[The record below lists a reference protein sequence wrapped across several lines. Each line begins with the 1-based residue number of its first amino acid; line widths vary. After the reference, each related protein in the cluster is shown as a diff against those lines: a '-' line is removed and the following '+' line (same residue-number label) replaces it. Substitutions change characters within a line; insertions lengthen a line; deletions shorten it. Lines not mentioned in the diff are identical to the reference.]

1 MEDNI
6 LKGTTTIGL
15 VCKDGVILASE
26 RRATMGYFIA
36 SKDAPKIYQ
45 ISDTV
50 GMTTAGAVGDA
61 QRIVRSISV
70 ESDLYQMRTQE
81 PMSIRAMA
89 NLLSTVLSS
98 HRMMPL
104 YVQLLIGG
112 VDKNGPRIYSLDALG
127 GKLEE
132 QRAVSTGSG
141 SPIAYGI
148 LEDQYRDGI
157 TTKEGAGLAIRALHN
172 VMKRDA
178 ASGDGI
184 DVMII
189 TEGQYIQMS
198 RDEIEKKIE
207 ELKLLN

>member
-15 VCKDGVILASE
+15 VCKDGVVLASE

-50 GMTTAGAVGDA
+50 GMTTAGSVGDA
-61 QRIVRSISV
+61 QRLVRSISV
-70 ESDLYQMRTQE
+70 ESSLYQMRTQE

-112 VDKNGPRIYSLDALG
+112 VDKNGPHIYSLDAIG

-157 TTKEGAGLAIRALHN
+157 TTEEGAGLAVRALHN

-189 TEGQYIQMS
+189 TKGQYIRMS
-198 RDEIEKKIE
+198 QDEIEKKIG

>member
-15 VCKDGVILASE
+15 VCKDGVVLASE

-36 SKDAPKIYQ
+36 SKDAPKIYK

-61 QRIVRSISV
+61 QRLVRSISV
-70 ESDLYQMRTQE
+70 ESSLYQMRTQE

-112 VDKNGPRIYSLDALG
+112 VDKNGPHIYSLDALG
-127 GKLEE
+127 GKIEE

-148 LEDQYRDGI
+148 LEDQYREDL
-157 TTKEGAGLAIRALHN
+157 TTEEGAGLAIRALHN

-184 DVMII
+184 DVKII

-198 RDEIEKKIE
+198 RDEIKKKIE